1 MPQVN
6 AHLGTVLSFR
16 ELLVQTVFAAEGWRA
31 LGLQPGDVVALVSR
45 NHHEVFTAVL
55 GAVCAGLSVACI
67 TPSATTSRFKIQS
80 CKASASRARLAH
92 ET

>member
-1 MPQVN
+1 MN

-16 ELLVQTVFAAEGWRA
+16 ELLVQTVHAAEGWRA

-45 NHHEVFTAVL
+45 NHHEVFPAVL

-67 TPSATTSRFKIQS
+67 TPSATTSGFEVGIFK
-80 CKASASRARLAH
+80 ALRPRHPEWPALV
-92 ET
+92 T